1 MLPED
6 TASGRGPG
14 RPLISLEICAGAG
27 GLSLGLERAGFDPV
41 MLIDI
46 QEVACQTL
54 RLNRPG
60 WEVREMDVRHFDPS
74 NHRQVHDVDLLV
86 GGLPRVKSTATAGR
100 ARGNDEELEIL
111 WTAIKLVHDLRP
123 RALLLENIPDLV
135 CKEAYAST
143 RERIGAELERLG
155 YGHRW
160 FVLNAADYGVPQNR
174 RQGILVAFRDGLLE
188 AFQPPPPLILG
199 FPPTVGE
206 ALGPSMAMGGWPHAE
221 QWAAQAGEI
230 APTLV
235 GGSGD
240 RGGAD
245 LGPRG
250 SKKAWARMGVNGGS
264 LADQVPGPDFVWDPG
279 RGPDGMVRLTVEQA
293 ALLQGFPPDW
303 RFAGG
308 KTKRY
313 RQIGNASPPPVG
325 EAVGEAVRTALENA

>member
-6 TASGRGPG
+6 AASEHGAER
-14 RPLISLEICAGAG
+14 RLVSLEICAGAG
-27 GLSLGLERAGFDPV
+27 GLSLGLEQAGFDPV
-41 MLIDI
+41 LLIDI
-46 QEVACQTL
+46 QNVACQTL
-54 RLNRPG
+54 RMNRPG
-60 WEVREMDVRHFDPS
+60 WEVSEIDVRHFDPS
-74 NHRQVHDVDLLV
+74 SHRQAHDVDLLA

-100 ARGNDEELEIL
+100 ARGNDDELQIL
-111 WTAIKLVHDLRP
+111 WTAIKFVHDVRP

-135 CKEAYAST
+135 HREAYAPT
-143 RERIGAELERLG
+143 RKHVGAELERLG

-174 RQGILVAFRDGLLE
+174 KQGILVAFRDKLLE

-199 FPPTVGE
+199 FSLTVGE
-206 ALGPSMAMGGWPHAE
+206 TLGPSMAMAGWPQAD
-221 QWAAQAGEI
+221 QWATQANDV

-250 SKKAWARMGVNGGS
+250 SKKAWAKMGVNGGS
-264 LADQVPGPDFVWDPG
+264 LADQVPGPDFCWDPG
-279 RGPDGMVRLTVEQA
+279 RGPEGSVRLTVEQA
-293 ALLQGFPPDW
+293 ALLQRFPPEW

-313 RQIGNASPPPVG
+313 RQVGNASPPPVG
-325 EAVGEAVRTALENA
+325 KALGEAVRKALESI